1 MHPALEHLPGV
12 LRTLEPVLSNHGYLA
27 VGGLVLLEDF
37 GVPVPGETVLVL
49 AAVFA
54 GAGRL
59 SIVLVGVIAVL
70 AAVIGDNIGFAL
82 GRHGG
87 RRLIERYGRY
97 VLLTPLRLEKATAVF
112 ERHGGKVV
120 AVARFIDG
128 LRQANGWIAGLSNM
142 RWRSF
147 LAFNALG
154 GVLWVGTWTTV
165 GYLSGSH
172 INEIYSALV
181 RYETYLAIAVA
192 ILLIAYI
199 ARRLYR
205 RLRVHNPQQ
214 VDCERDEPPGRSD
227 DGAIAG
233 EVSGGR

>member
-1 MHPALEHLPGV
+1 MHPAFEHLPGV
-12 LRTLEPVLSNHGYLA
+12 LRALEPVLSNHGYLA

-59 SIVLVGVIAVL
+59 SIVLVGVIAVV
-70 AAVIGDNIGFAL
+70 AAVVGDNIGFAL

-97 VLLTPLRLEKATAVF
+97 VLLTAPRLEKATAVF
-112 ERHGGKVV
+112 GRHGGKVV
-120 AVARFIDG
+120 VIARFIDG
-128 LRQANGWIAGLSNM
+128 LRQANGWIAGLSRM
-142 RWRSF
+142 RWPSF
-147 LAFNALG
+147 LAFNVVG

-165 GYLSGSH
+165 GYMSGSH
-172 INEIYSALV
+172 IDAIYSAVV

-192 ILLIAYI
+192 VLLIAYI
-199 ARRLYR
+199 GRRLYR
-205 RLRVHNPQQ
+205 RLRSHSGEAGGE
-214 VDCERDEPPGRSD
+214 ERDEPPGRSAAGMIER
-227 DGAIAG
+227 DG
-233 EVSGGR
+233 SDGR